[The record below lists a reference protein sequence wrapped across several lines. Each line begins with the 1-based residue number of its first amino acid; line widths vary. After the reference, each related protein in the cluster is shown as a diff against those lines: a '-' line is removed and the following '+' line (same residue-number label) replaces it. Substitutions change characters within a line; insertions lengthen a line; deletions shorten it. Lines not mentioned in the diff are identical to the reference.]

1 MKLPHIDEWNS
12 GRRRVASLYTQLLAD
27 IPEVV
32 VPEVVSGHV
41 FHQYTI
47 RIIRGDRDKVASDLA
62 SKGISTMIYYPIPQ
76 DRLPIYA
83 GKYPSNKV
91 SDELG
96 TQVLSLPIWPE
107 LDEENIQRIVSSL
120 KGCLI

>member
-1 MKLPHIDEWNS
+1 
-12 GRRRVASLYTQLLAD
+12 VASLYTELLAD

-32 VPEVVSGHV
+32 APEVVSGHV

-47 RIIRGDRDKVASDLA
+47 RIIKGDRDKVASDLSA
-62 SKGISTMIYYPIPQ
+62 KGISTMIYYPIPQ

-83 GKYPSNKV
+83 GKYPVNPI
-91 SDELG
+91 SDQLG

-107 LDEENIQRIVSSL
+107 LDRSIAEEVI
-120 KGCLI
+120 GCLRTSI

>member
-1 MKLPHIDEWNS
+1 M
-12 GRRRVASLYTQLLAD
+12 ASLYTQLLAD
-27 IPEVV
+27 IPEVIA
-32 VPEVVSGHV
+32 PEVTAGHV

-47 RIIRGDRDKVASDLA
+47 RIIKGDRDKIASDLA

-91 SDELG
+91 SDELC

-107 LDEENIQRIVSSL
+107 LDDENIKRIVSSL
-120 KGCLI
+120 KLCIIQ